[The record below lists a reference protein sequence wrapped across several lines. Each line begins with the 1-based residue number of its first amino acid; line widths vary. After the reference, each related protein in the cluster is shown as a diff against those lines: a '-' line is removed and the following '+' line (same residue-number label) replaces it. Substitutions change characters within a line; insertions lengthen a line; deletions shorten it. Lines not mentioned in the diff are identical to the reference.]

1 VLDRQGRITEF
12 GYTFIDK
19 DLRDVAMSCQSTKHG
34 DLDIVTKTDVLKCV
48 YHQMRENEGSHDPRL
63 DDVVMP

>member
-12 GYTFIDK
+12 GYTFFDK

-48 YHQMRENEGSHDPRL
+48 YH
-63 DDVVMP
+63 